1 MTITDKVGIAL
12 SEWAFNVAAAVL
24 PRYTIPQGSTIGNI
38 MQGFFGMDPKN
49 YNVWNELGFLAEPLI
64 QTMVTPMVNRYLAGM
79 SDEQVRDVVM
89 KFAESFLQQA
99 REKGAVNLFGIE
111 LGPKAFEG
119 LKEILTEKLQEN

>member
-1 MTITDKVGIAL
+1 
-12 SEWAFNVAAAVL
+12 
-24 PRYTIPQGSTIGNI
+24 
-38 MQGFFGMDPKN
+38 
-49 YNVWNELGFLAEPLI
+49 
-64 QTMVTPMVNRYLAGM
+64 MVTPMVNRYLAGM